1 MSIDVNATMDAIGTA
16 LATITGLRVFDY
28 PTDLAQFPCA
38 VVGLPTEG
46 TYDVTAQPQTDRAS
60 FPVIVMV
67 GALNDRSARD
77 QLSAYLAGS
86 GVSSV
91 RAAVDGTLGGV
102 VQAAHT
108 TGWTT
113 ETRMS
118 ANGVDLLVGAT
129 FNVEVW
135 K

>member
-1 MSIDVNATMDAIGTA
+1 MNATMDAIGTA
-16 LATITGLRVFDY
+16 LTAISGLRVFDY

-38 VVGLPTEG
+38 VVGLPTQG
-46 TYDVTAQPQTDRAS
+46 FYDEVVRRATDKAV

-67 GALNDRSARD
+67 GALSDRSARD
-77 QLSAYLAGS
+77 QLSAYLAGT
-86 GVSSV
+86 GASSV
-91 RAAVDGTLGGV
+91 VTALDGTLGGV
-102 VQAAHT
+102 VEVCRV

-129 FNVEVW
+129 FEVEVW